1 MVDGVPVD
9 VTPLEY
15 RCLSVLMQNRSRPV
29 SQMELTEQLYT
40 QDFERESNSVEVLI
54 GRLRK
59 KLGRDAIVT
68 RRGFGYQIAADERT

>member
-15 RCLSVLMQNRSRPV
+15 KCLSVLMQHRNRAV

-68 RRGFGYQIAADERT
+68 RRGFGYQIAADE